1 MHIASSAGAGTS
13 AALAGRDG
21 RTQADAGRGRGAA
34 HSWKCAGRGR
44 EGQGAAGAQR
54 QRHHSVL
61 HRGGAECADFTP
73 CCARTPA
80 RTRWGKQEASQKQF
94 GLRCTFFFPKAHLQG
109 FVIPGDEE
117 SRNRMQWAAPQ
128 RMARGAMGARGLG
141 TALVLLHVTL
151 VSRSAAQDGPSR
163 YASHRCA
170 LIGCAVSAAHFP
182 GIPTPGFPTDGLLY
196 VSRCVQHSFVSP
208 TMPVKRPM
216 NLKKPITRS
225 IGACALVAASACS
238 AIACFVRCHRARRGG
253 F

>member
-94 GLRCTFFFPKAHLQG
+94 GLRCTFFFPKDLRYLL
-109 FVIPGDEE
+109 I
-117 SRNRMQWAAPQ
+117 RNSGRRGEPQ
-128 RMARGAMGARGLG
+128 QDAVGRTAEDGARRDGRAWARHGARPFARHTCLQ
-141 TALVLLHVTL
+141 
-151 VSRSAAQDGPSR
+151 VSSAGWSVQICEPSMRSHWLRSECGAFSR
-163 YASHRCA
+163 H
-170 LIGCAVSAAHFP
+170 P
-182 GIPTPGFPTDGLLY
+182 D
-196 VSRCVQHSFVSP
+196 SRLP
-208 TMPVKRPM
+208 D
-216 NLKKPITRS
+216 
-225 IGACALVAASACS
+225 
-238 AIACFVRCHRARRGG
+238 
-253 F
+253 